1 MVVSTKVKSDKRSKG
16 EKTSLELAR
25 ILTKTLKR
33 RGKKDKKDKKDRK
46 KKKKKKKKGGGDSSP
61 LSSNG
66 ESSNSSR
73 SSKSSSEEVK
83 ESDSED
89 DMDPPLRRKARARP
103 GSVLSM
109 LVEHAKEQLDQSSV
123 VAIPDG
129 SDQKVTQGV
138 KLTSYFQILLKAK
151 LVGAMAQQR
160 EMHHLSICMDLL
172 RGGKLSTLG
181 DALAARF
188 LSLHQSVLD
197 GNWVAARHMEL
208 YPLEESIA
216 AGASI
221 ILKTRKQC
229 QVGCKSARIRL
240 RELRQ
245 RLWPWSRRKRQIR
258 LLEPRWRRKRQ
269 ERERPERKRPRSRQE
284 QLVEGWSW
292 KRRRLEGESGDK
304 AGSVCRSPCRGHTT
318 GRFGL

>member
-1 MVVSTKVKSDKRSKG
+1 
-16 EKTSLELAR
+16 
-25 ILTKTLKR
+25 
-33 RGKKDKKDKKDRK
+33 
-46 KKKKKKKKGGGDSSP
+46 
-61 LSSNG
+61 
-66 ESSNSSR
+66 
-73 SSKSSSEEVK
+73 
-83 ESDSED
+83 
-89 DMDPPLRRKARARP
+89 MDPPLRRKARARP

-123 VAIPDG
+123 VAVPDG

-208 YPLEESIA
+208 YPLEESTA

-221 ILKTRKQC
+221 ILKTRKHAKLAAKAQ
-229 QVGCKSARIRL
+229 GYDFGNYGRGFGRGRGGKGKSDYWNQDGGEKGKKGKGLKGKGRGAGKNSWWKDGRGKG
-240 RELRQ
+240 ED
-245 RLWPWSRRKRQIR
+245 WK
-258 LLEPRWRRKRQ
+258 ENQ
-269 ERERPERKRPRSRQE
+269 ETKPDQ
-284 QLVEGWSW
+284 
-292 KRRRLEGESGDK
+292 
-304 AGSVCRSPCRGHTT
+304 
-318 GRFGL
+318 